1 MELNE
6 EKILNFNEEVKKLK
20 FVKKNTKK
28 LLILN
33 K

>member
-20 FVKKNTKK
+20 FVKKIQSK